1 MNTENTRKRNIL
13 LLTNRD
19 SDNQGDHAIELCD
32 IGLIHAAMQNLG
44 FDRSEYQITSR
55 AAGMITQRYLKFR
68 EPEELEFA
76 ENLVRQ
82 ADVVVFGGAPL
93 FNYQPQVF
101 YERTA
106 ITLELAQTYNVPVLF
121 SAIGVEQY
129 DEDNPK
135 CQRLKK
141 TLNFDVVRQIT
152 TRDGYDLLQKYVE
165 NPAIEIGKVADPATF
180 SDCVF
185 SQFIQ
190 PVPERPK
197 KKVGLFVL
205 RASGFSN
212 YGFNL
217 SKEGAA
223 EFWLALIRELERKGY
238 DYELLTS
245 GHCADEAFLDRFFSE
260 FKIPDSKIVS
270 NTNLPE
276 ELASRIAQ
284 YDAVISTRLHPSI
297 LSFAM
302 DVPALGL
309 VWNNKVAAFY
319 ENIQHPERAIQV
331 TETTPEEVAAR
342 LDEIMG
348 KPAEKD
354 PNYLITVY
362 DTLFRGLKGVF
373 SPASAVEPYGYE
385 ALRAAIP
392 PYAGSS
398 PNETQL
404 ILKRKFRRIYRLY
417 NGNTAKIDSLDQKYD
432 ALQAAQRQKATQIK
446 KLQAAL
452 DASNA
457 KLEQSKTKLEQSN
470 AKLAKSKEK
479 LEQSKQENRL
489 LKQQWKKERAKNPF
503 YRIRRFLSRLKKKL
517 LGKS

>member
-1 MNTENTRKRNIL
+1 MNIQNNRKLNIL

-32 IGLIHAAMQNLG
+32 IGLIHAAMENLG
-44 FDRSEYQITSR
+44 FDRSQYRISSK
-55 AAGMITQRYLKFR
+55 AAGIITQRYLKFR
-68 EPEELEFA
+68 EPEQLEIA
-76 ENLVRQ
+76 DSAVRD

-106 ITLELAQTYNVPVLF
+106 LTLELAQKYNVPVLF

-165 NPAIEIGKVADPATF
+165 NPAIEIGKVSDPATF
-180 SDCVF
+180 SDCIF
-185 SQFIQ
+185 APHIQ
-190 PVPERPK
+190 PPPQREK
-197 KKVGLFVL
+197 KKIGLFVL
-205 RASGFSN
+205 RATGFKT
-212 YGFNL
+212 YGFGL

-223 EFWLALIRELERKGY
+223 EFWLELIQELESKGY

-245 GHCADEAFLDRFFSE
+245 GHCSDEAFLDRFFSE
-260 FKIPDSKIVS
+260 FKISDSKLFT

-276 ELASRIAQ
+276 ELASRIAS

-302 DVPALGL
+302 GVPSLGL
-309 VWNNKVAAFY
+309 VWNQKVAQFY
-319 ENIQHPERAIQV
+319 ENINCADRAINV
-331 TETTPEEVAAR
+331 TETTPQEIVAR
-342 LDEIMG
+342 LDGIMG

-354 PNYLITVY
+354 PDYLITVY
-362 DTLFRGLKGVF
+362 QSLFRGLKGIF
-373 SPASAVEPYGYE
+373 APDTEAEPYSYE
-385 ALRAAIP
+385 TLREAIP
-392 PYAGSS
+392 PFAGSS
-398 PNETQL
+398 ESESKL

-417 NGNTAKIDSLDQKYD
+417 NVQTVKLDTMREKNNTLKAKQTTDKEKIKE
-432 ALQAAQRQKATQIK
+432 LQE
-446 KLQAAL
+446 KLA
-452 DASNA
+452 
-457 KLEQSKTKLEQSN
+457 QSKEQT
-470 AKLAKSKEK
+470 
-479 LEQSKQENRL
+479 RL
-489 LKQQWKKERAKNPF
+489 LKQQLKEERAKNPF
-503 YRIRRFLSRLKKKL
+503 RRIKRFLSRLKKKL
-517 LGKS
+517 LGKG